1 MGASGK
7 WIRTLVGLRP
17 AVPAERE
24 RERPGGAGKG
34 RKWSR
39 LWRSSS
45 SSQRGS
51 SAPPSEA
58 PSEADAPL
66 AADALSSSVV
76 AAVVRAPPRDFRVIR
91 QEWAAVRIQSAFR
104 AFLARRALRALR
116 GIVRLQAIVRG
127 RRVRKQLAVTLKCMN
142 ALVRVQERA
151 RDRRAR
157 ISADGRDSQDVLGDR
172 TGLAD
177 PVKEAEAGWCN
188 SQGTVD
194 DLKSKI
200 HMRHEG
206 AVKRDRAIAY
216 ALSHQRSSSH
226 SGRPSSPAVSLR
238 NHGTG
243 RNNHNWGHFEG
254 WMATKP
260 WESRLM
266 DQTHTEHSTNS
277 QCSEGIEE
285 MNAVSSKL
293 SDVSSVKIR
302 RNNMTTR
309 VAARP
314 PSTIS
319 VSSDFVC
326 DASSPSTSSVTPV
339 SGTNFLTSERR
350 SDCGQGGGPNYMNWT
365 KSAKAKL
372 SGSGTH
378 KPPNQ
383 RQRSSDLHYNSRTA
397 LSSVDVQST
406 AGSEV
411 SVTSKRLNS
420 LKGRGTRRSLDK
432 ENDGQPVALF

>member
-7 WIRTLVGLRP
+7 WIRTLVGLKST
-17 AVPAERE
+17 AEK
-24 RERPGGAGKG
+24 ERPGAGVKV

-45 SSQRGS
+45 SQKGGAGS
-51 SAPPSEA
+51 ASVSEA
-58 PSEADAPL
+58 PSEASST
-66 AADALSSSVV
+66 ADALSLSSVV
-76 AAVVRAPPRDFRVIR
+76 AAVVRAPPRDFRLIR
-91 QEWAAVRIQSAFR
+91 QEWAAVRIQTAFR

-116 GIVRLQAIVRG
+116 GIVRLQALVRG
-127 RRVRKQLAVTLKCMN
+127 RRVRQQLAVTVKCMN
-142 ALVRVQERA
+142 ALVRAQERA
-151 RDRRAR
+151 RDRRSR
-157 ISADGRDSQDVLGDR
+157 ISADGRDAHDVLDER
-172 TGLAD
+172 SYRAD
-177 PVKEAEAGWCN
+177 PVKEAEAGWCD

-194 DLKSKI
+194 DLRSKI

-238 NHGTG
+238 NHGTN
-243 RNNHNWGHFEG
+243 RSDHNWSYLEG
-254 WMATKP
+254 WMTTKP
-260 WESRLM
+260 WENRLM
-266 DQTHTEHSTNS
+266 EQTNTEHSTNS
-277 QCSEGIEE
+277 GCSGSIEE
-285 MNAVSSKL
+285 MNAAISKL
-293 SDVSSVKIR
+293 SVASSVKIR
-302 RNNMTTR
+302 RNNVTTR

-319 VSSDFVC
+319 ASSDFVC

-339 SGTNFLTSERR
+339 SGTNLLTSERR
-350 SDCGQGGGPNYMNWT
+350 FDCGQGSGPNYMSWT
-365 KSAKAKL
+365 KSAKARL
-372 SGSGTH
+372 NGSSSH
-378 KPPNQ
+378 KPPLQ
-383 RQRSSDLHYNSRTA
+383 RQRSSDLHHNSRMA

-420 LKGRGTRRSLDK
+420 LTLKGRSTRRSLDK

>member
-17 AVPAERE
+17 AAE
-24 RERPGGAGKG
+24 RERPGAVGKG

-39 LWRSSS
+39 LWRSS

-58 PSEADAPL
+58 PSEAEASST
-66 AADALSSSVV
+66 ADALSSSVV
-76 AAVVRAPPRDFRVIR
+76 AAVVRAQPRDFRVIR

-116 GIVRLQAIVRG
+116 GIVRLQALVRG

-151 RDRRAR
+151 RDRRFR
-157 ISADGRDSQDVLGDR
+157 ISAYGRHSQDILDDR
-172 TGLAD
+172 SGHAD
-177 PVKEAEAGWCN
+177 PVKEVETGWCD

-194 DLKSKI
+194 DLRSKI
-200 HMRHEG
+200 QMRHEG
-206 AVKRDRAIAY
+206 AVKRERAIAY
-216 ALSHQRSSSH
+216 ALSHQRSSSQC
-226 SGRPSSPAVSLR
+226 GRPSSPAVSLR
-238 NHGTG
+238 NRGTS
-243 RNNHNWGHFEG
+243 RSNHNWCYLDGS
-254 WMATKP
+254 MATKP

-266 DQTHTEHSTNS
+266 EQTHTEYSNNPR
-277 QCSEGIEE
+277 CSESIEE

-293 SDVSSVKIR
+293 SDASSVKIR

-319 VSSDFVC
+319 ASSSDFVC

-339 SGTNFLTSERR
+339 SGTSFLTSDRR
-350 SDCGQGGGPNYMNWT
+350 SDYGHGGGPNYMNWT
-365 KSAKAKL
+365 KSAKARLNGSSAHKL
-372 SGSGTH
+372 
-378 KPPNQ
+378 PLQ
-383 RQRSSDLHYNSRTA
+383 RQRSSDLPHISRTA

-420 LKGRGTRRSLDK
+420 LTLKGRGARKSLDK
-432 ENDGQPVALF
+432 KNDDRPVALF